1 MKKILISD
9 YDETIFQ
16 DEETTKNNILA
27 INKFR
32 KKHVFSIAT
41 GRSYDSF
48 KKAIDEFNIKCDF
61 YILNYGAE
69 ILDSKFNLIN
79 SITLKEEELDE
90 IEEFFE
96 KKNCKLEYC
105 LEKESVDKRKSC
117 VYKVIVKY
125 KKKEDLLK
133 DYKVF
138 SKNSKYNLFILK
150 NHPHLEIVPK
160 SVNKSYAVDFV
171 SRYADVYDINVIG
184 DSESDIDMVKKYNG
198 SSVKSNC
205 LELEKVSRKTYL
217 EFSDYVN
224 ELLKENKVK
233 NIAIIY
239 NPESGKH
246 NNGKFIK
253 YVSKLMEEHNY
264 NGMFCPTQRKADATE
279 IIKHLPE
286 DLDIVLVAGGDG
298 TLNEAINGNC
308 MRKNRLAIAYIPFG
322 TTNDVG
328 KMYGFT
334 KNYIKDLEVLFDGV
348 FKQIDVCY
356 INSKAFVYVACAGN
370 YMNVSY
376 ETPRRLK
383 KRYGKMGYAIYALKQ
398 ITKKVKSYDL
408 KYKVNG
414 IEKEGNYSFMFITNT
429 SRIAGQNGIYKDVKL
444 DDRMFEVVFAKAKKK
459 KEMVKI
465 LYLLKTHNLEDIKQ
479 IEYYKT
485 DKLEIE
491 FMNDVP
497 IWCLDGEKHE
507 VTDKKYTFSVDY
519 GTKMLMPKKN
529 IDKLFE
535 KK

>member
-9 YDETIFQ
+9 YDGTIYQ
-16 DEETTKNNILA
+16 DENTTKNNIIA

-32 KKHVFSIAT
+32 KKHIFAVAT
-41 GRSYDSF
+41 GRSYEDF
-48 KKAIDEFNIKCDF
+48 KKAIDQFDIKCDY
-61 YILNYGAE
+61 YILNYGSQ
-69 ILDSKFNLIN
+69 ILDSKFKL
-79 SITLKEEELDE
+79 LKSVPLEDEE
-90 IEEFFE
+90 IEEIEKFFL
-96 KKNCKLEYC
+96 KKDCHMEYSSD
-105 LEKESVDKRKSC
+105 LVNS
-117 VYKVIVKY
+117 
-125 KKKEDLLK
+125 KKKEGTVYKILVHFKDKNTMLK
-133 DYKVF
+133 DFK
-138 SKNSKYNLFILK
+138 SFIK
-150 NHPHLEIVPK
+150 NHKFNCYMLRNHYTIEIIKHTVDK
-160 SVNKSYAVDFV
+160 SKAIDFV
-171 SRYADVYDINVIG
+171 SRYAGVFDINVIG
-184 DSESDIDMVKKYNG
+184 DSGSDLNMIKKYSGACIKNG
-198 SSVKSNC
+198 NI
-205 LELEKVSRKTYL
+205 ELENIARRAYNNVS
-217 EFSDYVN
+217 EFID

-233 NIAIIY
+233 NIAIVY

-246 NNGKFIK
+246 NNHKFIK
-253 YVSKLMEEHNY
+253 YVSRLMDDHNY

-279 IIKHLPE
+279 IIKTLPD

-308 MRKNRLAIAYIPFG
+308 MRKNRLPIAYIPFG

-356 INSKAFVYVACAGN
+356 INKKAFVYVACAGN

-376 ETPRRLK
+376 DTPRRLK

-398 ITKKVKSYDL
+398 IRKKVKSYDL

-414 IEKEGNYSFMFITNT
+414 IEKEGNYTFMFITNT

-444 DDRMFEVVFAKAKKK
+444 DDRMFEVVFAKAKKR
-459 KEMVKI
+459 KEMVRI
-465 LYLLKTHNLEDIKQ
+465 LYLLKTHNLEDIKE

-485 DKLEIE
+485 NKLEIE
-491 FMNDVP
+491 FTGDVP
-497 IWCLDGEKHE
+497 IWCLDGEKHD
-507 VTDKKYTFSVDY
+507 VNDKKYTFTVDY